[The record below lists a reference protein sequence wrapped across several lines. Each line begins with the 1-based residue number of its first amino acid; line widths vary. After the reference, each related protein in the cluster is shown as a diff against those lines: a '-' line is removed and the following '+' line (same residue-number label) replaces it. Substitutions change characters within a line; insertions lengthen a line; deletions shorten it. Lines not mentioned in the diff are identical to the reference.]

1 MCTVEKNKI
10 GSRVYYTLIGSDGI
24 EFDSSKRKTYNKKET
39 KSYDGKFKKYNCIL
53 SDNELRYKFDGFYV
67 YAHYMDEE
75 IVYIGKGCGNRAISD
90 NGRKYQIDSLTDIKI
105 LERFKSEDEALIYE
119 KEMIE
124 YYQSIG
130 QCKYNDKLYR
140 EGYKKYKKTKTKKE
154 REHNKKYK
162 EKEKECKEKE
172 YKNLILQMTKLENK
186 KEKLENKISDID
198 KKILDIDKKIEK
210 IQEKLDNF

>member
-1 MCTVEKNKI
+1 
-10 GSRVYYTLIGSDGI
+10 
-24 EFDSSKRKTYNKKET
+24 
-39 KSYDGKFKKYNCIL
+39 
-53 SDNELRYKFDGFYV
+53 
-67 YAHYMDEE
+67 MDEE

-130 QCKYNDKLYR
+130 QCKYNDKLYH
-140 EGYKKYKKTKTKKE
+140 EGYKKYKKIKTKKE
-154 REHNKKYK
+154 KEHND
-162 EKEKECKEKE
+162 
-172 YKNLILQMTKLENK
+172 LILQMTKLKNK
-186 KEKLENKISDID
+186 KEKLES
-198 KKILDIDKKIEK
+198 KILDINKKIEK